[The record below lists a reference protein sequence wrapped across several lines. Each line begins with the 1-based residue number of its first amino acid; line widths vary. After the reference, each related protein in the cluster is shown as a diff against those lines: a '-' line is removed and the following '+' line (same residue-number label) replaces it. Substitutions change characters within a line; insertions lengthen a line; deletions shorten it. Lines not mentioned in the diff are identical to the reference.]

1 MVMVEPS
8 KRTNTSLQVGAVHAI
23 ENPKADF
30 GLFVIPTPSGDGN
43 GTCTLI
49 NWKVSDKLPAMLSC
63 VYSTNNPS
71 SNIVSEQDII
81 YNIKHEIQL
90 NYPRFGVPSDD
101 SVRQL
106 LQQRPSEARTVR
118 CNSYH
123 STSGSAI
130 LLGDSAHSTGQS
142 IYILYIYE

>member
-49 NWKVSDKLPAMLSC
+49 NWKDSDKLPAMLSC
-63 VYSTNNPS
+63 VYSASNSPS
-71 SNIVSEQDII
+71 NKSEQDII
-81 YNIKHEIQL
+81 HNIKREIQL

-123 STSGSAI
+123 SSTGAAI
-130 LLGDSAHSTGQS
+130 LLGDSAHSTGLS
-142 IYILYIYE
+142 VFTIIHS